1 MKHLK
6 LTLVLSMFVAVVL
19 SCTTAAATNTQKG
32 LVTISLSERPFSRV
46 VFGFT
51 STKGQYVEVE
61 FNPGNGDPL
70 VKSTVLT
77 DCTGPTCNN
86 WSVSA
91 YSEPLYPASSR
102 TSENIPW
109 VNLAWRADN
118 TEIKKLNS
126 LETKILFTRT
136 TCKYLES
143 KVDSS
148 GKASNLPKIDCT
160 ETKSPIATITLG
172 DLPSLK
178 DAAGSLSSQS
188 GNTVAGRSLSTA
200 LPAALADTASIMAEL
215 ALERA
220 KSRTRHIA
228 LERLTDLVCEKATL
242 PRKIFFDELPE
253 YFRREFEDSSG
264 QGAFSPISLLP
275 SSCAAV
281 QNLTLDDLTAARKT
295 LQLALQKDL
304 IQLGTAV
311 AKTKIEKNDKEEIKK
326 IFTLLRPILAFVATT
341 LSDDGKLDSQEAQ
354 LLMIEI
360 SRAIND
366 YQSTTDSKWAVNGAK
381 LAFAVMASCHA
392 RNDCDTRRIS
402 DMIWN
407 PEHHFTVPDK
417 FEDKIKTLKE
427 KWPNLPQF
435 VARGLRLLDPPRDA
449 TPVSMAHDALD
460 LGFDIL
466 EKIRLEKDM
475 GNDKRE
481 ILFILAQLREI
492 AHGSADQ
499 DRKRVVAAAIPLVG
513 VVFKDKENGSFRALS
528 RAAKA
533 AVALSSYAMTYA
545 DAQKITS
552 EEDKKALREARKA
565 QLQNFMEEFA
575 SRNDRWGETI
585 VSLGAPVGFGSYFQF
600 DGKKDKV
607 GRWAPPQLS
616 MPVGVGIDNLPKR
629 KWGANPRNETIGA
642 HFQIAIAD
650 LTQYLAYDTEN
661 TLKEYPPPYAVL
673 SPGVQIA
680 MTFGPSPDD
689 LFCFGLDARYL
700 PPNLLEANKGAFRL
714 GLFLAYYVPFFDFN

>member
-19 SCTTAAATNTQKG
+19 SCTTAAATNPQKG
-32 LVTISLSERPFSRV
+32 LVTIRLSEKPLSRLVFS
-46 VFGFT
+46 FT
-51 STKGQYVEVE
+51 SDTGQYAEVE
-61 FNPGNGDPL
+61 FDPGNGNPL

-77 DCTGPTCNN
+77 GCSETSCDD

-172 DLPSLK
+172 NLPSLE

-188 GNTVAGRSLSTA
+188 GSTVAGRSLSTA

-228 LERLTDLVCEKATL
+228 LERLTDLVCEKAQLTATDAEAL
-242 PRKIFFDELPE
+242 RKTFAEQT
-253 YFRREFEDSSG
+253 G
-264 QGAFSPISLLP
+264 QDTTKPVSLLP
-275 SSCAAV
+275 NSCAAV

-311 AKTKIEKNDKEEIKK
+311 AKTKIEKNDKEEINK

-360 SRAIND
+360 SRVIND
-366 YQSTTDSKWAVNGAK
+366 PKASLPSTWAVNGAK

-402 DMIWN
+402 EMIWN
-407 PEHHFTVPDK
+407 PEEYFTVSND
-417 FEDKIKTLKE
+417 FTNTLDTLK
-427 KWPNLPQF
+427 KNWPDLPQF

-449 TPVSMAHDALD
+449 TPVSMAHDAID

-466 EKIRLEKDM
+466 EKIQSKKDL
-475 GNDKRE
+475 NTKEIE

-513 VVFKDKENGSFRALS
+513 VVFNDKENGSFRALS

-661 TLKEYPPPYAVL
+661 TLEEYPPPYAAL